1 VPDSQE
7 MANAEDGCSVT
18 EKLRSKPA
26 MFSSDGLIVEQY
38 FAKSLDGTK
47 IPYFV
52 MRRSDIAMDGRNP
65 TLVDAYGGFEIPML
79 PYYSGAVGA
88 AWLEVGG
95 IKVIANIRGGG
106 EYGPTWHQ
114 AALKEKRYKAYED
127 VEAVAQDLIARGITS
142 APHMAVIG
150 GSNGG
155 LMVGNMITRPVAS
168 ALFGAAVCQVPLLD
182 MKTYSTL
189 LAGASWMAEYGDP
202 DTDDW
207 KYLRRHSAYHLLRHD
222 CLGLPEEGVASP
234 VEKVAGWQCPKVL
247 FTTST
252 RDDRVH
258 PGHARKMV
266 RSLQEEAGK
275 ELAPVVYYWENVE
288 GGHGGAADN
297 KQKAHMWALTYSFLA
312 KQLGLKVE

>member
-1 VPDSQE
+1 
-7 MANAEDGCSVT
+7 MHTACSLALSYTQSLTLSLSLWRARVRALSLSPSIFLSLYLSLFLSLLLSLPPSLSLSLSPPLS
-18 EKLRSKPA
+18 LRP
-26 MFSSDGLIVEQY
+26 
-38 FAKSLDGTK
+38 SL
-47 IPYFV
+47 
-52 MRRSDIAMDGRNP
+52 S
-65 TLVDAYGGFEIPML
+65 LSL
-79 PYYSGAVGA
+79 
-88 AWLEVGG
+88 
-95 IKVIANIRGGG
+95 
-106 EYGPTWHQ
+106 
-114 AALKEKRYKAYED
+114 
-127 VEAVAQDLIARGITS
+127 
-142 APHMAVIG
+142 
-150 GSNGG
+150 
-155 LMVGNMITRPVAS
+155 RPFLS
-168 ALFGAAVCQVPLLD
+168 LSL
-182 MKTYSTL
+182 
-189 LAGASWMAEYGDP
+189 GASWMAEYGDP
-202 DTDDW
+202 ATDDW

-312 KQLGLKVE
+312 KQLGLKVQ